1 MKEEEIPRSAKI
13 DPDTGE
19 LTILDKSVEDIT
31 EPVEKKSILDT
42 YGMTDEQVD
51 ERMAELAKEEEEE
64 EKRRAEVAKR
74 APLLTKVF
82 LKGKDYREAEL
93 VKLKDG
99 SYFKVLLKPVSDEDI
114 YRAFDEVGIKEI
126 PGPNKK
132 LDVPQIKFAR
142 LAARLAVIAI
152 DMSITGG
159 ITEQEMI
166 DQLAYGEATRIG
178 TKIMTRL
185 FTREAIESDRSPDL
199 GAEAG
204 SFH

>member
-1 MKEEEIPRSAKI
+1 MSEKKIPRSAKI

-19 LTILDKSVEDIT
+19 LTIIDEGAEVAPET
-31 EPVEKKSILDT
+31 VEKKSILDE
-42 YGMTDEQVD
+42 YGMSDEEVNK
-51 ERMAELAKEEEEE
+51 RMAELDAEEEAEE
-64 EKRRAEVAKR
+64 ARRAEVAKR

-82 LKGKDYREAEL
+82 LKGKSYREAVL

-99 SYFKVLLKPVSDEDI
+99 SYFKVLLKPISDEDI
-114 YRAFDEVGIKEI
+114 FRAFDEVGIEDI

-132 LDVPQIKFAR
+132 LDVPPIKFAR
-142 LAARLAVIAI
+142 LATRLAAIAI
-152 DMSITGG
+152 DTSITGG
-159 ITEQEMI
+159 LTEQEVI
-166 DQLAYGEATRIG
+166 DQLAYGETTRIG

-185 FTREAIESDRSPDL
+185 FTREAVESDRSPDL